1 MAMQALRL
9 WYNSNKFMKS
19 VLSIFFALIAFFP
32 AVGTVLT
39 SVGKA
44 NAIPLENITEP
55 IDFAFTGTVLRASN
69 DRIIFADDTDGTM
82 LFHHTDRHNLQSWDS
97 IFVKGK
103 MVIADVDK
111 TRRFLPE
118 EITVL
123 SNGVEPPVIDA
134 SARDINNG
142 KYNFKLTRIKGVVS
156 SCIPDEVDHR
166 IFWAQLKTDSG
177 NCYVTIGKKAFSRIK
192 PRDLIDAETEF
203 TGLVLPIYGLRKS
216 LGYHMGVHKASR
228 IKIIKPPSRHPFTE
242 YPLTE
247 RQHTLHRQYISGD
260 VVAADNRYFFLRTK
274 IGRVLV
280 VHPTANTEIPVPG
293 ESVVVAGFPEFA
305 PYWLCL
311 NEALVKKTGKAASP
325 MGSGVKT
332 TIRNLFNNSEGI
344 RQFKTR
350 TTGHR
355 LTIRGKI
362 VANENDE
369 IEISDGANSIFV
381 EIGRF
386 RENINP
392 FPEIGSTIE
401 ATGLCW
407 TEFHQKT
414 SSDMFPSFLRFK
426 LYPYSADDIH
436 ILEMPPWWTPFKLV
450 ALIGI
455 LLAALVGLG
464 IWNFMLNRKAERRGR
479 KLYEEQ
485 IGHALAKH
493 KVEERTHLAVELHDS
508 ISQTLT
514 GVALHLD
521 GGETETAK
529 TLLASC
535 REELRHCIW
544 DLRSR
549 TFEEKDMTEAIEHT
563 IAPHLG
569 GVKANVRFNV
579 SRSRISESATHA
591 VLRIIRELVSNAIR
605 HGGAKQIWI
614 AGECDEERMSFSV
627 KDDGC
632 GFDPEN
638 IPGPEQGHFGLL
650 GIRERI
656 EYFNGELKIES
667 SPGVGTKVR
676 VSINMEEYENGN

>member
-1 MAMQALRL
+1 MKAVLYILLALMA
-9 WYNSNKFMKS
+9 S
-19 VLSIFFALIAFFP
+19 FP
-32 AVGTVLT
+32 AMGTVLT
-39 SVGKA
+39 SVSKA
-44 NAIPLENITEP
+44 NAIPLENITAP
-55 IDFAFTGTVLRASN
+55 IDFAFTGTVLRANREFITFS
-69 DRIIFADDTDGTM
+69 DETDGTI
-82 LFHHTDRHNLQSWDS
+82 LFHTTAKHGLQLWDRVLA
-97 IFVKGK
+97 KGK
-103 MVIADVDK
+103 MVIADTDK
-111 TRRFLPE
+111 SRRFLSE

-123 SNGVEPPVIDA
+123 SNGVQPAIIDV
-134 SARDINNG
+134 SAKEINDG
-142 KYNFKLTRIKGVVS
+142 SHSFKFARIRGVVS
-156 SCIPDEVDHR
+156 SCISDEVEPR
-166 IFWAQLKTDSG
+166 FFWAQLKTDTG
-177 NCYVTIGKKAFSRIK
+177 NCYVTINKKALSTVK
-192 PRDLIDAETEF
+192 PRDLIDAESEF
-203 TGLVLPIYGLRKS
+203 VGIVMPIAGLRKS
-216 LGYHMGVHKASR
+216 LGCHLIVHEASC
-228 IKIIKPPSRHPFTE
+228 IKIIKPPSLYPFTE

-247 RQHTLHRQYISGD
+247 RQNPLHRQYISGD
-260 VVAADNRYFFLRTK
+260 VVAADGRRFFLRTN

-280 VHPTANTEIPVPG
+280 IHPTANTEIPAPG
-293 ESVVVAGFPEFA
+293 ESVVVAGFPEHA

-311 NEALVKKTGKAASP
+311 NEALVKKTGKAAHP
-325 MGSGVKT
+325 VGIGVKT
-332 TIRNLFNNSEGI
+332 SIRNLFNDSEGI
-344 RQFKTR
+344 RKFKTN

-355 LTIRGKI
+355 ITIQGKV
-362 VANENDE
+362 VAISNDE

-392 FPEIGSTIE
+392 FPEVGSTIE

-407 TEFHQKT
+407 TEFLQRT
-414 SSDMFPSFLRFK
+414 SSDIFPSFLRFK
-426 LYPYSADDIH
+426 LYPYSIDDIR
-436 ILEMPPWWTPFKLV
+436 ILELPPWWTPFKLV
-450 ALIGI
+450 TLIGVLI
-455 LLAALVGLG
+455 AVLIGLG
-464 IWNFMLNRKAERRGR
+464 IWNFMLNRKAERRGK
-479 KLYEEQ
+479 KLYEER

-521 GGETETAK
+521 SGETATAK

-579 SRSRISESATHA
+579 SRSRISESAMHA

-614 AGECDEERMSFSV
+614 AGECDGGKMSFSV

-638 IPGPEQGHFGLL
+638 VPGPEQGHFGLL

-667 SPGVGTKVR
+667 TPETGTKIR

>member
-1 MAMQALRL
+1 MAMQSLGL
-9 WYNSNKFMKS
+9 WYNSNKSMKAA
-19 VLSIFFALIAFFP
+19 LSIFFAHIALFP
-32 AVGTVLT
+32 AEGHVLT
-39 SVGKA
+39 SVGEA
-44 NAIPLENITEP
+44 NAVPLESITEP
-55 IDFAFTGTVLRASN
+55 MDFAFTGTVLRASS
-69 DRIIFADDTDGTM
+69 DRIIFADDTDGTI
-82 LFHHTDRHNLQSWDS
+82 LFHHTDRHDLQLWDS
-97 IFVKGK
+97 VSVKGK
-103 MVIADVDK
+103 MVIADIDK
-111 TRRFLPE
+111 SRRFLSD

-123 SNGVEPPVIDA
+123 SNGVEPPVIDV

-142 KYNFKLTRIKGVVS
+142 KYSFKLTRIKGVVS
-156 SCIPDEVDHR
+156 SCIPDEVDR
-166 IFWAQLKTDSG
+166 RVFWAQLKTDSG

-203 TGLVLPIYGLRKS
+203 TGIVMPIAGLRKS
-216 LGYHMGVHKASR
+216 LGYHLGVNNASWV
-228 IKIIKPPSRHPFTE
+228 KIIEPPLQHPFTE

-247 RQHTLHRQYISGD
+247 KQLSLHRQHISGD
-260 VVAADNRYFFLRTK
+260 VVAADSRCFFLRTK

-280 VHPTANTEIPVPG
+280 IHPSADTEVPVPG
-293 ESVVVAGFPEFA
+293 ESVVVAGFPEYA

-311 NEALVKKTGKAASP
+311 NEALVKKTGKASRP
-325 MGSGVKT
+325 VGDGVRT
-332 TIRNLFNNSEGI
+332 TIKDLFNDSEGI
-344 RQFKTR
+344 VKSKTHA
-350 TTGHR
+350 TGHR
-355 LTIRGKI
+355 LTIQGKI
-362 VANENDE
+362 VATSNDE
-369 IEISDGANSIFV
+369 IEISDGADSIFV
-381 EIGRF
+381 EAGIF
-386 RENINP
+386 RKTNSL
-392 FPEIGSTIE
+392 PEVGSTIE

-407 TEFHQKT
+407 TEFHQT
-414 SSDMFPSFLRFK
+414 ASPDMFPSFLRFK
-426 LYPYSADDIH
+426 LYPYSADDIR
-436 ILEMPPWWTPFKLV
+436 ILELPSWWTPFKFV
-450 ALIGI
+450 VLIGI
-455 LLAALVGLG
+455 LLAVLVGLG

-479 KLYEEQ
+479 KLYEER

-549 TFEEKDMTEAIEHT
+549 TFEEQDMTEAIEHT

-569 GVKANVRFNV
+569 GVKVNVRFNV

-605 HGGAKQIWI
+605 HGGAKKIWI
-614 AGECDEERMSFSV
+614 AGECDEGRMSFSV

-632 GFDPEN
+632 GFNPDSV
-638 IPGPEQGHFGLL
+638 PGPEQGHFGLL

-656 EYFNGELKIES
+656 EYFNGEIAIES
-667 SPGVGTKVR
+667 SPGAGTKIK
-676 VSINMEEYENGN
+676 VSLNTEEYENGN

>member
-1 MAMQALRL
+1 
-9 WYNSNKFMKS
+9 MKT
-19 VLSIFFALIAFFP
+19 VLYIFFALIAFFP
-32 AVGTVLT
+32 AAGAVLT

-111 TRRFLPE
+111 TRRFLSE

-123 SNGVEPPVIDA
+123 SNGVQPAVIDV
-134 SARDINNG
+134 SVKEINDG
-142 KYNFKLTRIKGVVS
+142 SHSFKFARIKGVVS

-177 NCYVTIGKKAFSRIK
+177 NCYVTIDKKAFSRIK

-203 TGLVLPIYGLRKS
+203 TGIVMPIYGLRKS

-228 IKIIKPPSRHPFTE
+228 IKIIKPHSRHPFTE

-260 VVAADNRYFFLRTK
+260 VVAADGRRRFFLRTN

-280 VHPTANTEIPVPG
+280 IHPTANTEIPAPG
-293 ESVVVAGFPEFA
+293 ESVVVAGFPEHA

-311 NEALVKKTGKAASP
+311 NEALVKKTGKAAHP
-325 MGSGVKT
+325 VGVGVKT
-332 TIRNLFNNSEGI
+332 SIGELFNDSKGI
-344 RQFKTR
+344 GKFKTH

-355 LTIRGKI
+355 ITIQGKV
-362 VANENDE
+362 VAISNDE

-392 FPEIGSTIE
+392 FPEVGSTIE
-401 ATGLCW
+401 TTGLCW

-414 SSDMFPSFLRFK
+414 SSDIFPSFLRFK
-426 LYPYSADDIH
+426 LYPYSAGDIR
-436 ILEMPPWWTPFKLV
+436 ILELPPWWTPFKLV
-450 ALIGI
+450 TLIGVLI
-455 LLAALVGLG
+455 AVLIGLG
-464 IWNFMLNRKAERRGR
+464 IWNFMLNRKAERRGK
-479 KLYEEQ
+479 KLYEER

-493 KVEERTHLAVELHDS
+493 KVEERTHLAMELHDS

-521 GGETETAK
+521 SGETATAK

-579 SRSRISESATHA
+579 SRSRISESAMHA

-614 AGECDEERMSFSV
+614 AGECDGGKMSFSV

-638 IPGPEQGHFGLL
+638 VPGPEQGHFGLL

-667 SPGVGTKVR
+667 SPETGTKIR
-676 VSINMEEYENGN
+676 VSISMEEYENGN

>member
-1 MAMQALRL
+1 MP
-9 WYNSNKFMKS
+9 
-19 VLSIFFALIAFFP
+19 IA
-32 AVGTVLT
+32 
-39 SVGKA
+39 
-44 NAIPLENITEP
+44 
-55 IDFAFTGTVLRASN
+55 
-69 DRIIFADDTDGTM
+69 
-82 LFHHTDRHNLQSWDS
+82 
-97 IFVKGK
+97 
-103 MVIADVDK
+103 
-111 TRRFLPE
+111 
-118 EITVL
+118 
-123 SNGVEPPVIDA
+123 
-134 SARDINNG
+134 
-142 KYNFKLTRIKGVVS
+142 
-156 SCIPDEVDHR
+156 
-166 IFWAQLKTDSG
+166 
-177 NCYVTIGKKAFSRIK
+177 
-192 PRDLIDAETEF
+192 
-203 TGLVLPIYGLRKS
+203 GLRKS
-216 LGYHMGVHKASR
+216 LGCHLIVHEASC
-228 IKIIKPPSRHPFTE
+228 IKIIKPPSLHPFTE

-247 RQHTLHRQYISGD
+247 RQTPLHRQYISGD
-260 VVAADNRYFFLRTK
+260 VVAADGRRFFLRTN

-293 ESVVVAGFPEFA
+293 ESVVVAGFPEHA

-311 NEALVKKTGKAASP
+311 NEALVKKTGKAAHP
-325 MGSGVKT
+325 VGNGAKT
-332 TIRNLFNNSEGI
+332 TIRDLFNDSEGI
-344 RQFKTR
+344 RKFKTN

-355 LTIRGKI
+355 ITIQGKV
-362 VANENDE
+362 VAISNDE

-392 FPEIGSTIE
+392 FPEVGSTIE
-401 ATGLCW
+401 ASGLCW
-407 TEFHQKT
+407 TEFHQRT

-426 LYPYSADDIH
+426 LYPYRVGDIR

-450 ALIGI
+450 AIIGI
-455 LLAALVGLG
+455 LLAVLVGLG
-464 IWNFMLNRKAERRGR
+464 IWNFMLNRKAEHRGK
-479 KLYEEQ
+479 KLYEER

-549 TFEEKDMTEAIEHT
+549 TFEEKDMTEAIERT

-569 GVKANVRFNV
+569 GIKANVRFNV
-579 SRSRISESATHA
+579 SKSRISESATHA

-614 AGECDEERMSFSV
+614 AGECDEGRMSFSV

-667 SPGVGTKVR
+667 SPGAGTKVR